1 MTPVIP
7 ITGISLYQI
16 IPNAVN
22 LFSQFFPIVEISQF
36 PLFHNN
42 GILLSQIYPYHG
54 ILLSLNYPNT
64 GILLPQHQQS
74 TNIIVHCHYLLTEAK
89 SDNSAH
95 TPALCTIGLMDLA
108 IVIYN
113 LLVAK

>member
-1 MTPVIP
+1 M
-7 ITGISLYQI
+7 GFYCLKY
-16 IPNAVN
+16 
-22 LFSQFFPIVEISQF
+22 
-36 PLFHNN
+36 
-42 GILLSQIYPYHG
+42 G

-64 GILLPQHQQS
+64 GILLQQQQS

-89 SDNSAH
+89 SNNSAH
-95 TPALCTIGLMDLA
+95 TPVLCTTGLMDLA